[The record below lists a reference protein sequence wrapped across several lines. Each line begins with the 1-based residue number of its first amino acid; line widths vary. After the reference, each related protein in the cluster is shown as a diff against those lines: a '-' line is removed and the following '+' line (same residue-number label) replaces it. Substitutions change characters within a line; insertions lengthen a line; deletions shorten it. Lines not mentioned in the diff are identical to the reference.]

1 MMIFTHK
8 SVKMT
13 RANCMIFAIDVES
26 DLYNW
31 DPIQF
36 ILVLVLWVFTL
47 VGEKLHLLVKNYT
60 LKCKITFTFYVY
72 FQYKHYQKEGI
83 FQIKTI
89 KGIIKLVKSKMLIN
103 VISTDLW
110 HIALFDIDIRKLD
123 TMHLFAKW
131 IKLLDCVY
139 MYNIQLL

>member
-1 MMIFTHK
+1 MYVLTNMMIFTHK

-36 ILVLVLWVFTL
+36 ILVLMLWVFTL

-72 FQYKHYQKEGI
+72 FQY
-83 FQIKTI
+83 IKASS
-89 KGIIKLVKSKMLIN
+89 KGRH
-103 VISTDLW
+103 IS
-110 HIALFDIDIRKLD
+110 DIDID
-123 TMHLFAKW
+123 TNPDFIQKYF
-131 IKLLDCVY
+131 LLKRMFVFLIIVINAVNQAFWEAIY
-139 MYNIQLL
+139 TLLAFLWFF